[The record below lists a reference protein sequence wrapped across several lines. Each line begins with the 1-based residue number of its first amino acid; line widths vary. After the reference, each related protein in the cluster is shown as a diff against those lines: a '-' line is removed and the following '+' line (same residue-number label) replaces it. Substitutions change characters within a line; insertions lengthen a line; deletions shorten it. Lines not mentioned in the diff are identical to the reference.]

1 MLISRKLA
9 HKVQNR
15 LQMIMSLI
23 ETGQPEAAVK
33 NIRELS
39 VFLSAHIE
47 SPKDEQERAA
57 REDADE

>member
-23 ETGQPEAAVK
+23 ETEQPGEAVK
-33 NIRELS
+33 QIRELS
-39 VFLSAHIE
+39 LFLSAHIE
-47 SPKDEQERAA
+47 SQEDEQA
-57 REDADE
+57 RFDRENAKE